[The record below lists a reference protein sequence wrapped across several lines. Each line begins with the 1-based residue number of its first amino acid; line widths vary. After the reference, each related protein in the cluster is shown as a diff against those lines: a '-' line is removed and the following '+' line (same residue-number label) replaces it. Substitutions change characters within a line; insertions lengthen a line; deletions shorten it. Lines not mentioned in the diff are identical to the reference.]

1 MDVRASPGMERI
13 RLDQLDLFEVSSII
27 VIHDDISLK
36 LGEDI
41 HETAVFGVGEM
52 SGTLACGNFDLDRLE
67 AGDFPVNYGVTID
80 VIASQV
86 YDKQELPIR

>member
-13 RLDQLDLFEVSSII
+13 SLDHLDLFEVSSII

-36 LGEDI
+36 LSEDI
-41 HETAVFGVGEM
+41 HETPVLRVGEM
-52 SGTLACGNFDLDRLE
+52 AWTFAGGNLDLDRLE
-67 AGDFPVNYGVTID
+67 AGDFSVNYGVTID

-86 YDKQELPIR
+86 YDKQELPVR